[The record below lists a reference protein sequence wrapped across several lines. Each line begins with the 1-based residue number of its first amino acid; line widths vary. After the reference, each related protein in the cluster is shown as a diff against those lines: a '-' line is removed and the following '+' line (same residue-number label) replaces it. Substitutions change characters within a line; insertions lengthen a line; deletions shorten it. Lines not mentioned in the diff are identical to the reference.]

1 MEEKMKI
8 TKIEIIPVNIP
19 FTRTLKTAI
28 GDWSL
33 AEFVIVRM
41 HTDAGIVG
49 LGEVPPWMAVS
60 RTSQGAIIQILKDYI
75 CPVILG
81 LDPFQVEKAWDL
93 MDLHA
98 PGNPMAGTPIDMAM
112 YDIMGK
118 ALKTPVYNLLGGK
131 FRDKVPTAAIIG
143 FGDTK
148 AMVKECKEWLALGVK
163 AVRIKVGLGM
173 ATDMKNTEAIRK
185 TIGPDVTLRV
195 DCNQAFTRNEAIRV
209 LQALEKFD
217 LELAEQPVAWH
228 DLAGMGMVARNV
240 RTPIMSHETLLD
252 RFDALHLIE
261 YGAAGVFGLK
271 LDRPGGFVNVKRVNA
286 LAELNN
292 IPCFMCSSIEL
303 GVSTSA
309 AAHLAVSLKNMKLA
323 SEFSGPQTITDDIV
337 KNPIPIKDGYAKPWD
352 APGLGVE
359 LDEKKL
365 QKYAG
370 KSIVCE

>member
-1 MEEKMKI
+1 MKI

-33 AEFVIVRM
+33 AEFVVIRM

-60 RTSQGAIIQILKDYI
+60 RTSQKAIIEILREFI
-75 CPVILG
+75 APVILG
-81 LDPFQVEKAWDL
+81 LDPFQIEKAWDL

-98 PGNPMAGTPIDMAM
+98 PGNPMAATPVDMAM

-118 ALKTPVYNLLGGK
+118 ALQTPVYNLLGGK
-131 FRDKVPTAAIIG
+131 FREKIPTAAIIG
-143 FGDTK
+143 FGETK
-148 AMVKECKEWLALGVK
+148 AMVEECKEWLDLGVK

-173 ATDMKNTEAIRK
+173 EKDRKNTEAIRK
-185 TIGPDVTLRV
+185 AIGKEVTLRV

-209 LQALEKFD
+209 ISALEEFD

-228 DLAGMGMVARNV
+228 DLTGMGMVAGAVN
-240 RTPIMSHETLLD
+240 TPIMAHETLLD

-261 YGAAGVFGLK
+261 VGGAGVFGLK
-271 LDRPGGFVNVKRVNA
+271 LDRPGGFVNVKKVNA

-292 IPCFMCSSIEL
+292 LPCFMCSSIEL
-303 GVSTSA
+303 GISTSA
-309 AAHLAVSLKNMKLA
+309 AAHLAVSQKNIRLA
-323 SEFSGPQTITDDIV
+323 CEFSGPQTIKDDIV
-337 KNPIPIKDGYAKPWD
+337 KNPIPIKDGFAKPWD

-365 QKYAG
+365 QKYGG
-370 KSIVCE
+370 KAIVCE